1 MLREFGVEGV
11 KVQEIVSLDEELLTC
26 LPRPIYGLVFL
37 FKWRE
42 EDPDKLEQSCPEEV
56 WFANQTVSN
65 ACASVAM
72 LNIVNNIPTI
82 ELGEHLQQFK
92 EFTKEL
98 SPALRGDAISNFT
111 FVKEVHN
118 SFARKMDMLNADL
131 HMKTEVTARKQSK
144 RPKSG
149 NDDEDTG
156 FHFIAYVPI
165 DDNVWKLDGLKRQP
179 QKLGTAKSADWVRK
193 AKPDIEACMSEYEEG
208 HIEFAILSLV
218 RDPLL
223 DLLPALA
230 INVRGIQALAAHLR
244 GITAEKDEGRSTE
257 HQEWPPD
264 DGTLIGPDLTIGL
277 TQDAIE
283 QAQAPPSIESALGS
297 HVISTILLCQQE
309 LCVAQTKLRSLI
321 RDECEAKHSDEEKA
335 NARRHDYGPLA
346 LKLAQIL
353 ARKPIVGYE
362 KSGSRSKKQKK

>member
-1 MLREFGVEGV
+1 
-11 KVQEIVSLDEELLTC
+11 
-26 LPRPIYGLVFL
+26 
-37 FKWRE
+37 
-42 EDPDKLEQSCPEEV
+42 
-56 WFANQTVSN
+56 
-65 ACASVAM
+65 
-72 LNIVNNIPTI
+72 
-82 ELGEHLQQFK
+82 
-92 EFTKEL
+92 
-98 SPALRGDAISNFT
+98 
-111 FVKEVHN
+111 
-118 SFARKMDMLNADL
+118 MDMLNADL

-179 QKLGTAKSADWVRK
+179 QKLGTSRFLVTFWDSLTNERIVGTAKSADWVRK